1 METRVDVDNEK
12 MVQLL
17 QSGTGREQ
25 GFRMLMHHYGRTL
38 YWHIRRIVIS
48 HDDAED
54 ALQETSI
61 KVYNRIGQLRDATL
75 LRSWLF
81 RIATNEALQVL
92 RQHTRLWQRIDDL
105 NTPLAEM
112 LQSEASPDAT
122 AIDLLFQKA
131 LLTLPTQQRIVFN
144 MRYYD
149 ELSYEEMAHAT
160 GKSTGTLKANYHYAY
175 TKIKKYMEENA

>member
-1 METRVDVDNEK
+1 METRVEANNEK

-17 QSGTGREQ
+17 HSAAGREQ
-25 GFRMLMHHYGRTL
+25 GFRMLMQQYGRTL

-54 ALQETSI
+54 ALQETCI
-61 KVYNRIGQLRDATL
+61 KIYSRIDQLRDATL

-92 RQHTRLWQRIDDL
+92 RQHTRLLQRIDDL
-105 NTPLAEM
+105 NAPLTEK
-112 LQSEASPDAT
+112 LQSEASPDAS
-122 AIDLLFQKA
+122 AVDLLLQKA

-175 TKIKKYMEENA
+175 AKIKKYMEENA